1 MKQVMTETTGP
12 LPEPSEPPL
21 APEATLDAGD
31 PLPTLK
37 PLDAPTDVVRTAWHH
52 RLPGAWRFLF
62 WNLFCWTFGAAALVG
77 GVVYTEHVVKPVAE
91 HGGTSFS
98 PIVVFEKEAGGQ
110 RVFGNEDRI
119 NILLLGIDY
128 NRDSKGIGYTKG
140 ARSDT
145 IMVVSLSRD
154 GEFLNMVSVPRDTRV
169 FLGDDY
175 GYDKINGAYSYG
187 GIEMAK
193 KVISGFLGVPIHH
206 YVVVKVPGAKKM
218 VDVIGG
224 LPIDVEKDLDY
235 DDNWGK
241 LHIHLKQGPQI
252 LTGEQAVGYARFRMD
267 EEGDR
272 GRIRR
277 QQQVIKALAGRVKEP
292 FLIAQFGG
300 IANAVKDT
308 LETDLLPLE
317 MVDLAN
323 LYSGFDFHL
332 AQGGSVVGDDAFDA
346 YGASYIEPYAPENE
360 RTVRRLLKSM
370 DWVGKQDLRIRI
382 LFKSAA
388 PEIAYRL
395 ADKLGARG
403 FDGVIV
409 QALTLEDPRDSS
421 ESYVAWSH
429 KVPRLEG
436 VLSSVTGKLPER
448 KAGSKDSDDDL
459 IIVVGDRELGHWGE
473 AAPGNGRPNP
483 TAGKLAPEPAGG
495 APTPLL
501 PLTPGDPS
509 PHPDPLR
516 YEG

>member
-1 MKQVMTETTGP
+1 MTETTVP
-12 LPEPSEPPL
+12 PAEPSEPSGSAF
-21 APEATLDAGD
+21 APDSATTA
-31 PLPTLK
+31 PAQVRLP
-37 PLDAPTDVVRTAWHH
+37 WHQ

-62 WNLFCWTFGAAALVG
+62 WNLLCWTFGAAALVG
-77 GVVYTEHVVKPVAE
+77 GVIYTEHVVKPVAE

-98 PIVVFEKEAGGQ
+98 PIRVFEKEAGGQ

-145 IMVVSLSRD
+145 IMVVSLSKA

-241 LHIHLKQGPQI
+241 LHIHLKQGPQ
-252 LTGEQAVGYARFRMD
+252 LLDGEQAVGYARFRMD

-292 FLIAQFGG
+292 ALIAQFQG
-300 IANAVKDT
+300 IAGAVKET
-308 LETDLLPLE
+308 LETDLAPLE

-323 LYSGFDFHL
+323 LYSGFDFQRV
-332 AQGGSVVGDDAFDA
+332 QGGAVVGDDAIDA

-360 RTVRRLLKSM
+360 RTVRRLLSSL
-370 DWVGKQDLRIRI
+370 DWVGKSDLRIRI

-395 ADKLGARG
+395 ADRLGDQG
-403 FDGVIV
+403 FDGVVV
-409 QALTLEDPRDSS
+409 QALSLEDQRDSS
-421 ESYVAWSH
+421 ESYLAWSH
-429 KVPRLEG
+429 KVPRLQG
-436 VLSSVTGKLPER
+436 VLTSAMGQLPER
-448 KAGSKDSDDDL
+448 PALAKDGDDDL
-459 IIVVGDRELGHWGE
+459 IIVVGDRELGQWGVG
-473 AAPGNGRPNP
+473 PKGRPNP
-483 TAGKLAPEPAGG
+483 TAVKTLPAPGTG
-495 APTPLL
+495 APTPI
-501 PLTPGDPS
+501 LTSPPS
-509 PHPDPLR
+509 PAAEPR
-516 YEG
+516 RVEG